1 MQLLLFI
8 IFLAYLNTLIFL
20 NKQPVFKQLTL
31 RMQFVQQLLGVNDLS
46 IGTNINNINLQAK
59 EKQIF
64 FQHAKKKIFLS

>member
-1 MQLLLFI
+1 
-8 IFLAYLNTLIFL
+8 
-20 NKQPVFKQLTL
+20 
-31 RMQFVQQLLGVNDLS
+31 MQFVQQLLGVNDLS